1 MSILS
6 EIGVVFARQW
16 IAGTKTVD
24 ALKDAHMINSEGKSA
39 IANYLGENFTDK
51 RLIEKSVKIY
61 FELLGQI
68 KKQKIRASISVK
80 PSQLGIMLG
89 DDEFYRNYLKIVAYA
104 KKLGL
109 IVWVDAEE
117 YEYIERT
124 HRVVLQILK
133 KYKNTGLGIQTRLRR
148 SMGDAEGIVEAGGLI
163 RLVKGAYVEPEEKAY
178 VDAKGI
184 TANYERIME
193 RLFAMNAKFMVATH
207 DDYLIYKA
215 VSLEKKYR
223 RRVMFGMLK
232 GIRGKLADRMARDG
246 EDVSIYLPFGEEWFA
261 YSLRRLKEEGHA
273 MLLVRSIFQQ

>member
-1 MSILS
+1 MSILG
-6 EIGVVFARQW
+6 EIGVLFARQW
-16 IAGTKTVD
+16 IAGTNASD
-24 ALKDAHMINSEGKSA
+24 ALRVAKEINFGGKGV
-39 IANYLGENFTDK
+39 ILNYLGENFTDK
-51 RLIEKSVKIY
+51 GQIEKSVKIY
-61 FELLGQI
+61 LELLGQI
-68 KKQKIRASISVK
+68 KKQKIGASVSVK
-80 PSQLGIMLG
+80 PSQLGIMVG

-124 HRVVLQILK
+124 QKIALLVLK
-133 KYKNTGLGIQTRLRR
+133 RYKNTGVAIQTRLRR
-148 SMGDAEGIVEAGGLI
+148 SMGDAEGIAKAGGMI
-163 RLVKGAYVEPEEKAY
+163 RLVKGAYAEPAEKAY
-178 VDAKGI
+178 VRPDEI
-184 TANYERIME
+184 TGNYEKIME
-193 RLFAMNAKFMVATH
+193 RLFAIGARLMVATH

-232 GIRGKLADRMARDG
+232 GIRGRLADRLSNSG
-246 EDVSIYLPFGEEWFA
+246 EEVQIYLPFGEEWFA